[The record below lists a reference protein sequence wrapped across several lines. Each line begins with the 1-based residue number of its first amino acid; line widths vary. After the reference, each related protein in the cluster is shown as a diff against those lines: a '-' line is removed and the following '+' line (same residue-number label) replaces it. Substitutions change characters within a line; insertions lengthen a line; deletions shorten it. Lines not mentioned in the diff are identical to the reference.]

1 MNKTLDKQKSK
12 KNTPFAVF
20 RKGVLATCMGVSL
33 LAGSF
38 MFTGCDAQPGPAGQ
52 DGKDG
57 SVWYS
62 GVDDP
67 TISLGKIG
75 DFYFETDD
83 GDVWQH
89 TADGWTVISNLK
101 GPQGATGATGATPV
115 ITINDD
121 GYWVIN
127 GVPTDTKAQGEQG
140 NPGNDGT
147 TPTISINDE
156 GYWVINGTPTNVK
169 AEAIDGTNGKDGNT
183 WTVGTEYPSTAKSG
197 DVFLNNSTW
206 EIYQYNGTTWESKG
220 NIKGATG
227 EQGPAGAN
235 GQNGT
240 NGATWLTGTVVTGTG
255 TNITAEVA
263 GAKVGD
269 LYFNT
274 TTCDIYQCTA
284 TNTWSWISNI
294 KGEQGNKGE
303 DGTSVYVG
311 YDGYIWNGAERTEL
325 NFGASLDA
333 NVVENTIGIE
343 GSMSKYFAGSY
354 VDLSSNSIAFMA
366 NYKPNAKLTQYSG
379 ANVTEIKVVAENTGT
394 LHIGKAKV
402 ADIVNART
410 TGTTYSASTTS
421 YDLVAGVN
429 TIALDLNVA
438 EDETIVLGGNG
449 STTKLY
455 VASGIPVTDEAG
467 NFSLVDEQTHSNV
480 ISKTGDYADTLAVQV
495 KAEFTGKEV
504 AIFSDI
510 KSNIT
515 NLATADTVKNN
526 FAPFVYTNLTY
537 FAGKHITRIDIPV
550 KSVTTDTNPTF
561 TVKVVK
567 QTDVSNKSTTIAS
580 VEAQTLTFTETVDSS
595 TQNKWITANCDIY
608 VGEDETLLF
617 GDSTDTINW
626 GYIESS
632 STVATYGFYY
642 KVGTSGQGGPSS
654 SSIYFD
660 IYESVSANFEEHLAN
675 LEQKEQDAQEA
686 QLEAQFASVL
696 KGKQLSI
703 LGDSISTFAGVSND
717 SSEGLGDNAIY
728 YDTELTQNDTYW
740 QQILSKYDMNLCV
753 NNSWSGSYVSKHAPN
768 QNADKDSDGSV
779 SSGMARANHLA
790 KTDGTTPDY
799 ILVYIGINDLNAG
812 VSADTIATAYN
823 TMLDTI
829 TATYPS
835 AKVFCVNMPNRNT
848 GNSPVAYNTAIK
860 NAIDNHDNVYLI
872 DLYSSEFSGATYQ
885 TNSLDNL
892 HPNAIGMDYMT
903 QIIIDGMKTVLLT
916 ENK

>member
-1 MNKTLDKQKSK
+1 MGKTNEKEKNKKV
-12 KNTPFAVF
+12 PFAVM
-20 RKGVLATCMGVSL
+20 RKGMVGLA
-33 LAGSF
+33 LAGIMVCSPI
-38 MFTGCDAQPGPAGQ
+38 MLAGCSNGQ

-57 SVWYS
+57 AKWYS
-62 GVDDP
+62 GIDYSVDSSA
-67 TISLGKIG
+67 TNAKVG
-75 DFYFETDD
+75 DFYLDTDD
-83 GDVWQH
+83 YILYQKQ
-89 TADGWTVISNLK
+89 ADGSWTVIMQNFGK
-101 GPQGATGATGATPV
+101 
-115 ITINDD
+115 
-121 GYWVIN
+121 
-127 GVPTDTKAQGEQG
+127 
-140 NPGNDGT
+140 PGQDGT
-147 TPTISINDE
+147 
-156 GYWVINGTPTNVK
+156 
-169 AEAIDGTNGKDGNT
+169 
-183 WTVGTEYPSTAKSG
+183 
-197 DVFLNNSTW
+197 
-206 EIYQYNGTTWESKG
+206 
-220 NIKGATG
+220 
-227 EQGPAGAN
+227 
-235 GQNGT
+235 NGT
-240 NGATWLTGTVVTGTG
+240 NGATWLTGTLVTGKG
-255 TNITAEVA
+255 SSITAEVA

-274 TTCDIYQCTA
+274 TTCDIYQCTS

-294 KGEQGNKGE
+294 KGEQGDKGDKGE

-311 YDGYIWNGAERTEL
+311 YDGYVWNGTERTEL
-325 NFGASLDA
+325 NFGVSLDA

-354 VDLSSNSIAFMA
+354 IDLSSNSIALMA

-379 ANVTEIKVVAENTGT
+379 SKVTEIKVVSENVGT
-394 LHIGKAKV
+394 LQIGTAKV
-402 ADIVNART
+402 ADIVTART

-421 YDLVAGVN
+421 YDLVAGAN

-449 STTKLY
+449 STAKLY
-455 VASGIPVTDEAG
+455 VANGIPVTDEAG
-467 NFSLVDEQTHSNV
+467 NFSLINGQTNSDV

-495 KAEFTGKEV
+495 KAQFTEEEV

-515 NLATADTVKNN
+515 NLATSDTVKNDY
-526 FAPFVYTNLTY
+526 APFVYTNLTY

-567 QTDVSNKSTTIAS
+567 QTDVANKSSTIAS
-580 VEAQTLTFTETVDSS
+580 IKAQTLTFTETVDKS
-595 TQNKWITANCDIY
+595 TSNKWITATCDIY

-617 GDSTDTINW
+617 GDSKDTIMW
-626 GYIESS
+626 GYIEHS
-632 STVATYGFYY
+632 STSATYGFYY

-660 IYESVSANFEEHLAN
+660 IYESVSTTFDEHLAD
-675 LEQKEQDAQEA
+675 LEQAEQDAQDKQSEA
-686 QLEAQFASVL
+686 RLASIL

-717 SSEGLGDNAIY
+717 SSKGLEDNAIY
-728 YDTELTQNDTYW
+728 YNTQLKQEDTYW
-740 QQILSKYDMNLCV
+740 QQIISKYNMNLCV
-753 NNSWSGSYVSKHAPN
+753 NNSWSGSYVSQHRPN
-768 QNADKDSDGSV
+768 QNAEKDANGSV
-779 SSGMARANHLA
+779 SSGMARADNLA

-829 TATYPS
+829 TTTYPS